1 VSRGHAL
8 VTGAL
13 GGLGTA
19 MVRRLVR
26 DGIPVVACDRRE
38 EDAKGWLEHLEP
50 SERDHVVFRVLDVT
64 KEEQVGALA
73 GELGR
78 SGVHVAYL
86 VNNAGIQ
93 GAGKLA
99 EFGSKT
105 WSRVLDVNLNGTF
118 YLSRAFSAGMAERRF
133 GRIVNVASLYAYHPG
148 RGQLPYAAAKAGI
161 TGFTRAVACDLAR
174 DGITANTIAPGF
186 ILHDRLKELFGADG
200 WDRLIAGVPVGR
212 PGRPEE
218 IAATLAFLCS
228 EDSAYITGQTI
239 HVNGGL
245 YLPG

>member
-1 VSRGHAL
+1 MSRGHAL

-19 MVRRLVR
+19 MVQRLLR
-26 DGIPVVACDRRE
+26 DGIPVVACDRRA
-38 EDAKGWLEHLEP
+38 EDAKAWLDRLETG
-50 SERDHVVFRVLDVT
+50 ERDRVVFHALDVT
-64 KEEQVGALA
+64 KEEQVVALA
-73 GELGR
+73 RELGR

-99 EFGSKT
+99 EFDSKT
-105 WSRVLDVNLNGTF
+105 WNRVVNVNLNGTF
-118 YLSRAFSAGMAERRF
+118 YLSRAFSAGMTERRF

-161 TGFTRAVACDLAR
+161 TGFTRAIARDLGR

-186 ILHDRLKELFGADG
+186 ILHDRLRDLFGGGD
-200 WDRLIAGVPVGR
+200 WDRLLAGVPVGR
-212 PGRPEE
+212 AGRPEE
-218 IAATLAFLCS
+218 IAATVAFLCS
-228 EDSAYITGQTI
+228 DDAAYITGQTI